1 MAGADLADANLA
13 GVDLHGADLAGANLI
28 RADLTAANL
37 TGVLWSGGTLWPE
50 DTVSLMQSRSE
61 ELRPGVWRGFRVG

>member
-13 GVDLHGADLAGANLI
+13 GVDLHGADL
-28 RADLTAANL
+28 TAANL
-37 TGVLWSGGTLWPE
+37 TGVLWSGATLWPE